1 MSLNRAA
8 FRHHRARIALGT
20 ALALVVAIQF
30 MPYGRA
36 QANPPVLA
44 EPAWDSPG
52 TRALFMRACA
62 DCHSNETRW
71 PWYTAVAPA
80 SWLIARDVTEG
91 REKLNISEWGR
102 GGQDADEAADTVRE
116 GEMPPWFYLPL
127 HAEAALSSAERQAL
141 IAGLVATFGDEGGG
155 RPRRTGADDDD

>member
-1 MSLNRAA
+1 MSLIRAA
-8 FRHHRARIALGT
+8 LHRSQARLALGA
-20 ALALVVAIQF
+20 ALMLVAIQLV
-30 MPYGRA
+30 PYGRA
-36 QANPPVLA
+36 QANPPVIA

-80 SWLIARDVTEG
+80 SWLIARDVAEG
-91 REKLNISEWGR
+91 REKLNVSEWGR
-102 GGQDADEAADTVRE
+102 GEQDADEAADTLCE

-127 HAEAALSSAERQAL
+127 HTEAALSPAERQAL
-141 IAGLVATFGDEGGG
+141 IAGLAATFGDEGGG
-155 RPRRTGADDDD
+155 RPRRTAEGDDD